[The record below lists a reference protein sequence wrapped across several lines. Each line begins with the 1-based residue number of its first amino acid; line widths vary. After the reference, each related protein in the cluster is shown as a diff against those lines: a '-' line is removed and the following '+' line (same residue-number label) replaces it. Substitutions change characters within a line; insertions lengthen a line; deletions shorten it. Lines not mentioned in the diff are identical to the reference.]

1 VEVLLNTNKQELS
14 GTNKV
19 LKYGELS
26 YDYED
31 NIFVIGDGV
40 TPFKPLRA
48 RALARKWVG
57 GDYTLLSL
65 TFASSPYTIIPTTGI
80 TYYFVDCSG
89 GAVVINCPTAIG
101 TTATWGIK
109 KTDSSLNTIT
119 IEPFGTET
127 IDGNANQTILFQNT
141 QLNIVSDNANLF
153 IQ

>member
-1 VEVLLNTNKQELS
+1 MEVLLNTNKQELS
-14 GTNKV
+14 GSNKV

-31 NIFVIGDGV
+31 NLFVIGDGV

-101 TTATWGIK
+101 TTA
-109 KTDSSLNTIT
+109 
-119 IEPFGTET
+119 
-127 IDGNANQTILFQNT
+127 
-141 QLNIVSDNANLF
+141 
-153 IQ
+153 